1 MPETGTTT
9 EEGVRNRYEA
19 LAPVLN
25 ERQRRLWAGA
35 EARALG
41 HGGVSVVARATG
53 LGRPT
58 VYRGIEELES
68 ERPPKGGPAVEL
80 PGTRRIR
87 QPGAGRKRLAE
98 KDATLLADLERLVD
112 PVTRGDPESPL
123 RWTCKSTTKLAEEL
137 SAQGHATSADTVGRL
152 LQELDYSLQALQKTK
167 EGESHPDR
175 DAQFRHINEQAEAWM
190 VAGQPVI
197 SVDAKKK
204 ELVGEFRNGGREWQ
218 PKGEPEK
225 VEVYDFPRLA
235 QGDARPYGVYDP
247 QRNEG
252 WVSVGADHDTAEFAV
267 ATIRLW
273 WKKMGSPAYEQATDL
288 MITADGGGSNSSR
301 TRLWKTELQRLANE
315 TGLRLHVHHFPPG
328 TSKWN
333 KIEHR
338 MFSHISQNWRGRPLT
353 TYDTIVNLIA
363 STTTKTGLHIRAKL
377 DPRKYPT
384 GIKVSKREMDAM
396 NIERSDFHGDWNY
409 TISPMGV

>member
-1 MPETGTTT
+1 MSQSAAD
-9 EEGVRNRYEA
+9 EEQAVGRRYRA
-19 LAPVLN
+19 LASVLN

-35 EARALG
+35 EALAAGR
-41 HGGVSVVARATG
+41 GGIATVSRATG

-58 VYRGIEELES
+58 VYRGIRELE
-68 ERPPKGGPAVEL
+68 ERKEGAAAEGPAAE
-80 PGTRRIR
+80 RIR
-87 QPGAGRKRLAE
+87 RPGAGRKRLT
-98 KDATLLADLERLVD
+98 KSDQTLLTDLQRLVD

-137 SAQGHATSADTVGRL
+137 TAQGHPTSPDTVGRL
-152 LQELDYSLQALQKTK
+152 LQELDYSLQAVQKTK

-175 DAQFRHINEQAEAWM
+175 DAQFRHINAEAEAWM
-190 VAGQPVI
+190 AAGQPVI

-225 VEVYDFPRLA
+225 VEVYDFPSLA
-235 QGDARPYGVYDP
+235 LGDARPYGVYDP

-252 WVSVGADHDTAEFAV
+252 WVSVGSDHDTAEFAV

-273 WKKMGSPAYEQATDL
+273 WKKMGSPAYTEATDL
-288 MITADGGGSNSSR
+288 MVTADGGGSNSSR
-301 TRLWKTELQRLANE
+301 ARLWKTELQKLAND
-315 TGLRLHVHHFPPG
+315 TGLNLHVHHFPPG

-338 MFSHISQNWRGRPLT
+338 MFSHISQNWRGRPLA

-363 STTTKTGLHIRAKL
+363 STTTKTGLRIRAKL
-377 DPRKYPT
+377 DPRKYAK
-384 GIKVSKREMDAM
+384 GIKVTNQEMNAL
-396 NIERSDFHGDWNY
+396 NIQRSDFHGEWNY
-409 TISPMGV
+409 TISPLEV